1 MYLLVP
7 SGGKLVKSKVLSAIL
22 QFCWSLCPVL
32 LVPAGRQCARGAEL
46 L

>member
-32 LVPAGRQCARGAEL
+32 PKGFIRDCFERL
-46 L
+46 LQ